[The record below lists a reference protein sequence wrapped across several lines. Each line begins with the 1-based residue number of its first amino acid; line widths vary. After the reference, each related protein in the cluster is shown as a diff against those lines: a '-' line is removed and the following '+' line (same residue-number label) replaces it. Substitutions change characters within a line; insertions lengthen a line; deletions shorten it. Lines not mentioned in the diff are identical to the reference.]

1 MVQSSQ
7 PASSSWIAV
16 PRTLRVA
23 WNDVDPDEMFR
34 VVAPPRQRH
43 LRSRI
48 SALRDCAYISCLIAP
63 LLIRDRLRRMIVTI
77 THNRPRIYKLTSI
90 ESLPAAEVWRVE
102 GAIGSDK
109 KRISFSCVIQKDE
122 GYLVCG

>member
-34 VVAPPRQRH
+34 IVAPARQRRF
-43 LRSRI
+43 RSRI
-48 SALRDCAYISCLIAP
+48 SGLRDCAYVSCLIAP
-63 LLIRDRLRRMIVTI
+63 LLIRDRFRRMIVAI

-90 ESLPAAEVWRVE
+90 RSPAAAQVWRVE
-102 GAIGSDK
+102 GAIGSEK
-109 KRISFSCVIQKDE
+109 KSLSFSCVLQKDE
-122 GYLVCG
+122 GYFVCG